1 MMLWLIMACSV
12 KSGVA
17 VLQMDQMY
25 KDMDTPKNRS
35 AQFEWSMAEE
45 YRLKAKEEY
54 STSQFQDA
62 EMLAKEAITWMNK
75 AKDLAQVSENGDAQ

>member
-1 MMLWLIMACSV
+1 MILWWIMGCSI

-17 VLQMDQMY
+17 VLQMDRLY
-25 KDMDTPKNRS
+25 TEMDTPKNRT
-35 AQFEWSMAEE
+35 AQYEWTMAEE

-62 EMLAKEAITWMNK
+62 ELLAKEAIVWMNK
-75 AKDLAQVSENGDAQ
+75 AKDVAQTTEEGEVQ

>member
-1 MMLWLIMACSV
+1 MIFWWIMACSI

-17 VLQMDQMY
+17 GLQMDRLY
-25 KDMDTPKNRS
+25 TDMDTPKNRS
-35 AQFEWSMAEE
+35 AQYEWAMAEE

-62 EMLAKEAITWMNK
+62 ELLAKEAVVWMNK
-75 AKDLAQVSENGDAQ
+75 AKDAAQSTEEGDVQ